1 MPYLRRLVIFF
12 MVVLGGMAFTFRG
25 LGDSDTLLE
34 SGAKSNNSQRHF
46 RFWYE
51 VKVKDIPPGS
61 KLVRAWLPIPQS
73 NAHQTVSDLKIT
85 TPYSYTIYRENGYYN
100 KILRLEVKG
109 KVPESLVVSVSFNLS
124 RDAYSVWNESDGTRD
139 DVTEEAL
146 SRYLFSDRLVPIIG
160 QIKEE
165 AEKVVTKEMTDL
177 QKAKAIYEY
186 VSGNLTYDKSGTGWG
201 QGDAVF
207 ACNSLRGNCTD
218 FHSLFIGMA
227 RAVGVP
233 ARFVMGFPLP
243 KGKNQGEILGYH
255 CWAEFYVKG
264 MGWIPVDASE
274 ASQQPELKEFY
285 FGNLDPNR
293 VEFTIGRDIQLDP
306 DQSIELQ
313 NFFIYPV
320 VMVNHAPYTDVQT
333 LFHFSSN

>member
-1 MPYLRRLVIFF
+1 MLFF
-12 MVVLGGMAFTFRG
+12 ITSMAG
-25 LGDSDTLLE
+25 ALPLLTRFWNPE
-34 SGAKSNNSQRHF
+34 PSAKSVSQSPVSQRQF

-51 VKVKDIPPGS
+51 VKVKNIPSGS
-61 KLVRAWLPIPQS
+61 QLVRAWLPVPKS
-73 NAHQTVSDLKIT
+73 NRHQRISDLKIET
-85 TPYSYTIYRENGYYN
+85 DHPFTIYEDKDYAN
-100 KILRLEVKG
+100 KILRVEAKG
-109 KVPESLVVSVSFNLS
+109 RAPENFVVGVSFTVSRGAFSALGETIADPEKVSGKTLQRFLS
-124 RDAYSVWNESDGTRD
+124 P
-139 DVTEEAL
+139 
-146 SRYLFSDRLVPIIG
+146 DRLIPITG

-165 AEKVVTKEMTDL
+165 AEKVVSKEMTDF

-243 KGKNQGEILGYH
+243 NGKNQGEILGYH
-255 CWAEFYVKG
+255 CWAEFYVQGK
-264 MGWIPVDASE
+264 GWIPVDASE
-274 ASQQPELKEFY
+274 ASKQPELKDFY

-306 DQSIELQ
+306 DQLVEPQ

-320 VMVNHAPYTDVQT
+320 VMVNDTLYTDVQT

>member
-1 MPYLRRLVIFF
+1 
-12 MVVLGGMAFTFRG
+12 
-25 LGDSDTLLE
+25 
-34 SGAKSNNSQRHF
+34 
-46 RFWYE
+46 
-51 VKVKDIPPGS
+51 
-61 KLVRAWLPIPQS
+61 
-73 NAHQTVSDLKIT
+73 
-85 TPYSYTIYRENGYYN
+85 
-100 KILRLEVKG
+100 
-109 KVPESLVVSVSFNLS
+109 VPESLLVSVSFSLS
-124 RDAYSVWNESDGTRD
+124 RNAYSAFDESLADSEGI
-139 DVTEEAL
+139 TEKAL
-146 SRYLFSDRLVPIIG
+146 QRFLSPDRLIPIAG

-165 AEKVVTKEMTDL
+165 AERVVSQEMTDF

-243 KGKNQGEILGYH
+243 NGKNQGEILGYH
-255 CWAEFYVKG
+255 CWAEFYVQGK
-264 MGWIPVDASE
+264 GWIPVDASE
-274 ASQQPELKEFY
+274 ASKQPELKDFY

-306 DQSIELQ
+306 DQLVEPQ

-320 VMVNHAPYTDVQT
+320 VMVNDTLYTDVQT